1 MSDLDEQL
9 RRIARTLGKNEIP
22 EVNNKTLKTYLAYL
36 KKTLEFPC
44 YLTGIE
50 DFSWEER
57 YIFGYGSE
65 AEYEELKKTQ
75 PSYTDTF
82 ELLGFDNVIDEGCGI
97 LAQVKRVSDKKKFT
111 LPLAD
116 LKAIDKRSKNYLL
129 LDDFSVWFVNYR

>member
-9 RRIARTLGKNEIP
+9 RRIVRTLGKNEIP

-44 YLTGIE
+44 YLTGME

-75 PSYTDTF
+75 PSYTDT
-82 ELLGFDNVIDEGCGI
+82 L
-97 LAQVKRVSDKKKFT
+97 
-111 LPLAD
+111 
-116 LKAIDKRSKNYLL
+116 DKRSKNYLL